1 MRVLRRK
8 NGVHSR
14 RSPREVRVGARGN
27 GQGSLRCASSH
38 LQVSF
43 NLGRSSGFS
52 TRARRGGWRSA
63 PRASACT
70 KTCKRLDDLAEHA
83 FAAHRRAGSRT
94 RRDQCKPVEVGRRD
108 RLLRCARLR
117 RPLRAL
123 RRVHESTTDGAR
135 RRTSSRRTYFDR
147 GLALKARSEMLA
159 GEFASMTA
167 VPTISGSYGG
177 RHHLPQDLRGEA
189 REPGTRRRP
198 ATRRRFRGRFRCPR
212 RVFSPTRKRCR
223 RAVFLAG
230 PSRMIMPTC
239 ARPFRA
245 PETTPMASR
254 KCRFWLDFL

>member
-94 RRDQCKPVEVGRRD
+94 RREQCKPVEVGRRD

-123 RRVHESTTDGAR
+123 RRVHECTTDGAR

-177 RHHLPQDLRGEA
+177 RHHLPQDLRGVRA
-189 REPGTRRRP
+189 TLRP
-198 ATRRRFRGRFRCPR
+198 VDEPR
-212 RVFSPTRKRCR
+212 RVDGFGVVFGAREAFFSPTRKRCR
-223 RAVFLAG
+223 RAFFGAD
-230 PSRMIMPTC
+230 R
-239 ARPFRA
+239 RA
-245 PETTPMASR
+245 WS
-254 KCRFWLDFL
+254 